1 MAEES
6 GSCDPIG
13 TILVKVQDDLYQL
26 KRDLHIARDGKE
38 LIDIQALEKAIER
51 TKLGIRVHVENYL
64 STISHRVLT
73 TTVVD
78 SEICDKE
85 PSKELHPVGV
95 PQKAFLFPQE
105 SVGKK
110 WQGKKEGKDIPF
122 ISPGTKLKTE
132 LHLKILHDPEH
143 AYHRAAVNQSYGISL
158 PFINKRK
165 PGRVQLQKI
174 IKGTTVENLGILT
187 SHRKN
192 PYLTP
197 LPILEK
203 DAKKGILSMIQRG
216 LIPPAAKITFE
227 TPPII
232 PKTAFLH
239 SYKQPKTKSRR
250 KFGKALPV
258 INIDNVELPKPRDL
272 EVKIPPITGER
283 GPPSSSSFS
292 SILKT
297 QSITKPKVAHG
308 VKSKIVPP
316 TLISPQ
322 PLQKSPMD
330 YDFFIYNGVIDPEAE
345 DFLAFKEHFC
355 LSWGNI
361 FSLLEHIEK
370 FLKDYAIPEVKI
382 KGKNLIALLPD
393 FELNSRPTKLDLL
406 SALENPTYIL
416 KLINQPGR
424 RYQGQGGIEEA
435 IIKIQATWRCYM
447 AKKTYSLFREQKWAS
462 GVIAINW
469 LLHGHKARIKKILKE
484 VRERHLENFHKRAK
498 HLAANWNR
506 IRTSRRT
513 IIHIPSLGYTKYVR
527 ENAVDFHVQQNLQL
541 GRLCDILDANVEVIY
556 ICPFHPPD
564 ELLGYYNTLLGL
576 QPAVI
581 TGNPKDIGDPKDRF
595 RILSPEAIDFFP
607 GHCMCLAS
615 HLKYSPQTIKRIK
628 NLIQGKDA
636 YIVGGLIHKDD
647 LAVADML
654 NVPILGSEPEVA
666 QLYSTKS
673 GSKRIFAS
681 AHVPV
686 PPGVYDVYN
695 YPQVLECLSRLIID
709 NLIVQRWIFKVDN
722 ETGAN
727 GTAFC
732 DIISHLKCYNWVIQQ
747 SRKYGVRNWNK
758 KWAHEPALERISE
771 ELAGILAQHAQLVNE
786 KRFPSWAKFLRTFL
800 SQGGVIEAFPPAETV
815 TNLTVDMLI
824 EPTGEIKMLSTGD
837 QIHADGPLVSSGNTI
852 PQSSVDPEVLNSLCF
867 QIGNAC
873 KERNIVG
880 YFSIDLVTFIHPET
894 LEQQIWATDL
904 ELFYS
909 DQLALTQLVLYVT
922 RGNLD
927 FRSSVLEVTP
937 SVNKLESSLSQMEI
951 EPIDKSIRYAL
962 TTNNLF
968 HTNLSLIFHSVFLRM
983 CKAHGIGFNVEEKQG
998 TIFILFET
1006 QKRYRLGVLTIGE
1019 DLQGVLMTF
1028 AHNLFI
1034 IHQEISSPNMQGETN
1049 FKRFVNDIETVLGIT
1064 AENKIKFEEQAAKTE
1079 NDLI

>member
-1 MAEES
+1 MVAFLPPSLFHLKTKARPGTLQRANLDIAEGELRRPGPEQEAGTRLLSLLTKGYPTAASLGEPPPKIPSLAPARAKHHSEAGTVATRSGERQRGPASPPGRPRPGAEKGRGPGNRDSQRRRGQREPQEGSGHGRSRPKGAGPRPEPRPRPGRGGGSGPESASTPRLHPGLWEGGGPTARLLTLSQPVPGKGGRTAGDKRAGRAGSHGSLPRPPSARSHFRSGPHHLLRLAGGWARDSTGSDAASNGIGSRPPASAENPPSKLRLYPPLPVVPNEPGSASRRHGDGNPFLLPPILWGGASEAEFILAAFTMAEES

-308 VKSKIVPP
+308 VKSKIVG
-316 TLISPQ
+316 
-322 PLQKSPMD
+322 SPM
-330 YDFFIYNGVIDPEAE
+330 
-345 DFLAFKEHFC
+345 
-355 LSWGNI
+355 
-361 FSLLEHIEK
+361 LL
-370 FLKDYAIPEVKI
+370 
-382 KGKNLIALLPD
+382 LL
-393 FELNSRPTKLDLL
+393 
-406 SALENPTYIL
+406 
-416 KLINQPGR
+416 
-424 RYQGQGGIEEA
+424 
-435 IIKIQATWRCYM
+435 
-447 AKKTYSLFREQKWAS
+447 
-462 GVIAINW
+462 
-469 LLHGHKARIKKILKE
+469 
-484 VRERHLENFHKRAK
+484 
-498 HLAANWNR
+498 
-506 IRTSRRT
+506 
-513 IIHIPSLGYTKYVR
+513 
-527 ENAVDFHVQQNLQL
+527 
-541 GRLCDILDANVEVIY
+541 
-556 ICPFHPPD
+556 
-564 ELLGYYNTLLGL
+564 
-576 QPAVI
+576 
-581 TGNPKDIGDPKDRF
+581 
-595 RILSPEAIDFFP
+595 
-607 GHCMCLAS
+607 
-615 HLKYSPQTIKRIK
+615 
-628 NLIQGKDA
+628 
-636 YIVGGLIHKDD
+636 
-647 LAVADML
+647 
-654 NVPILGSEPEVA
+654 
-666 QLYSTKS
+666 
-673 GSKRIFAS
+673 
-681 AHVPV
+681 
-686 PPGVYDVYN
+686 
-695 YPQVLECLSRLIID
+695 
-709 NLIVQRWIFKVDN
+709 
-722 ETGAN
+722 
-727 GTAFC
+727 
-732 DIISHLKCYNWVIQQ
+732 
-747 SRKYGVRNWNK
+747 
-758 KWAHEPALERISE
+758 
-771 ELAGILAQHAQLVNE
+771 
-786 KRFPSWAKFLRTFL
+786 
-800 SQGGVIEAFPPAETV
+800 
-815 TNLTVDMLI
+815 
-824 EPTGEIKMLSTGD
+824 
-837 QIHADGPLVSSGNTI
+837 
-852 PQSSVDPEVLNSLCF
+852 
-867 QIGNAC
+867 
-873 KERNIVG
+873 
-880 YFSIDLVTFIHPET
+880 
-894 LEQQIWATDL
+894 
-904 ELFYS
+904 
-909 DQLALTQLVLYVT
+909 
-922 RGNLD
+922 
-927 FRSSVLEVTP
+927 
-937 SVNKLESSLSQMEI
+937 
-951 EPIDKSIRYAL
+951 
-962 TTNNLF
+962 
-968 HTNLSLIFHSVFLRM
+968 
-983 CKAHGIGFNVEEKQG
+983 
-998 TIFILFET
+998 
-1006 QKRYRLGVLTIGE
+1006 
-1019 DLQGVLMTF
+1019 
-1028 AHNLFI
+1028 
-1034 IHQEISSPNMQGETN
+1034 
-1049 FKRFVNDIETVLGIT
+1049 
-1064 AENKIKFEEQAAKTE
+1064 
-1079 NDLI
+1079 